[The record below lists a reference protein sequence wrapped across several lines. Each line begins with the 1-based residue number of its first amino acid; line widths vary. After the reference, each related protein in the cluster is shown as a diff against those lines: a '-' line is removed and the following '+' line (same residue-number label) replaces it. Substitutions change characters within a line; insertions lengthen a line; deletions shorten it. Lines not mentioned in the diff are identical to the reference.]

1 MAGSGSDQRN
11 DDMEQG
17 VDDTGMKSAAI
28 PPTEAEI
35 ARMRFRFKL
44 SEPNFDGASGLRQR
58 LSRSRLAVVFSHGVS
73 DDWITQFLQQRGV
86 VGGIERRKQHTYLIS
101 IPLNVRKRQWMKEI
115 STHPSVRYV
124 GRYW

>member
-1 MAGSGSDQRN
+1 MEHCL
-11 DDMEQG
+11 DDGAMNSNA
-17 VDDTGMKSAAI
+17 M
-28 PPTEAEI
+28 PPTEAEV
-35 ARMRFRFKL
+35 ARMRFRFKV
-44 SEPNFDGASGLRQR
+44 SEPNFDSASGLRQR
-58 LSRSRLAVVFSHGVS
+58 LGRSRLAVVFSHGVS
-73 DDWITQFLQQRGV
+73 NEWITQFLQQRGV